1 MACVEERFAIAEG
14 RFLKALEQ
22 VDRITFQAGE
32 MVLNWGQGTDF
43 GSLYFK
49 HTEPDLD

>member
-1 MACVEERFAIAEG
+1 
-14 RFLKALEQ
+14 
-22 VDRITFQAGE
+22 